1 MIDQQQKSNEAC
13 EFGEKP
19 LYLKRDKIISY
30 LSLLEKLYEKENKDS
45 DKTDQ
50 KRLFLI
56 NKALNSVKKYS
67 NLKVSPFKLGKLSVN
82 KEEQKVQDNQDKC
95 DLVVEKDNEES
106 DINDI
111 MCLIEKELK
120 LNGIDVNDIN
130 DNSFMSTNLKSLNSD
145 SSKGTENKKSNDGN
159 TKNVDSNPL
168 SPDELKEKPKNRLS
182 KLFLKIELKLKT
194 YLQEEQEKEQKLKLI
209 LDKEKALKTG
219 DKLNILKGLNKNFNI
234 SNNDNNNKL
243 SKKICKMPD
252 LANSFFSNKKN
263 VETMLSIA
271 KKQKRKSMMEFNAF
285 HLLKAKED
293 QGIYMEIDNS
303 KDKNLKKRLA
313 TALLKRPKK
322 EKMERNIGQDMI
334 SNFCGKIEEIAEN
347 KEEYEDIVPFDEVEN
362 KNPPNKE
369 DDIHRGSITN
379 PTPIFIDNN
388 ISSIKITSTINRN
401 KLEINKLNKEID
413 KKISFC
419 QNDPVRSTKINEFFD
434 HSFLDDDLLVK
445 SSSEKEAT
453 TGSKS
458 GDEENSNV
466 SSKDSSKKEDSKSS
480 SEDKKED
487 ENNTSENDKNMATN
501 FNYFYRNSLFSPL
514 SEHKEKKGL
523 DNELCE
529 KLNDMH
535 L

>member
-13 EFGEKP
+13 ELAEKP
-19 LYLKRDKIISY
+19 LYLKRDKIISC

-194 YLQEEQEKEQKLKLI
+194 YLQEEHLQSEEPLQKWW
-209 LDKEKALKTG
+209 A
-219 DKLNILKGLNKNFNI
+219 
-234 SNNDNNNKL
+234 
-243 SKKICKMPD
+243 
-252 LANSFFSNKKN
+252 
-263 VETMLSIA
+263 
-271 KKQKRKSMMEFNAF
+271 
-285 HLLKAKED
+285 
-293 QGIYMEIDNS
+293 
-303 KDKNLKKRLA
+303 
-313 TALLKRPKK
+313 
-322 EKMERNIGQDMI
+322 
-334 SNFCGKIEEIAEN
+334 
-347 KEEYEDIVPFDEVEN
+347 
-362 KNPPNKE
+362 
-369 DDIHRGSITN
+369 
-379 PTPIFIDNN
+379 
-388 ISSIKITSTINRN
+388 
-401 KLEINKLNKEID
+401 
-413 KKISFC
+413 
-419 QNDPVRSTKINEFFD
+419 
-434 HSFLDDDLLVK
+434 
-445 SSSEKEAT
+445 
-453 TGSKS
+453 
-458 GDEENSNV
+458 
-466 SSKDSSKKEDSKSS
+466 
-480 SEDKKED
+480 
-487 ENNTSENDKNMATN
+487 
-501 FNYFYRNSLFSPL
+501 
-514 SEHKEKKGL
+514 
-523 DNELCE
+523 
-529 KLNDMH
+529 
-535 L
+535 